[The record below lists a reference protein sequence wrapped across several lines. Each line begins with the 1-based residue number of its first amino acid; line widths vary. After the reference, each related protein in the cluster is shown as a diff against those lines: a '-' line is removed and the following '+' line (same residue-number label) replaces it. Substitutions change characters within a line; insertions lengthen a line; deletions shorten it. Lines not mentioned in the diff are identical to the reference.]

1 MKKLWTHILVVVV
14 FLPAVVFLGCAS
26 GYTVV
31 KGVEYRAIKIPDN
44 TTSIQNK
51 TAGDPSVKSITVGKL
66 TMDVYLPE
74 PLDRN
79 KHYAGVL
86 FLYGCGWHKQSFL
99 VSRKNWKSHGIELAK
114 KGYIG
119 FAIDYRLSPEF
130 FYPAPNKDAQFALDL
145 ITGKVNP
152 EFIAQYCQPIQ
163 DVAIVGF
170 SSGGNIAAL
179 MGTGRAGNNREHVRC
194 IAVYAGPMDVRKN
207 VVFPKKSR
215 LAVDANYLAGQ
226 SAAAYAEA
234 SPLCNA
240 DKAFCPFLLQVGKN
254 DSWIPVSQIEAMY
267 EALHKQNI
275 PVEKQL
281 YDRAQHGFQFL
292 DIGNGPAARTHTI
305 DFITRYL
312 PAPH

>member
-14 FLPAVVFLGCAS
+14 FLPAVVFLGCAF

-44 TTSIQNK
+44 TTSVQNK
-51 TAGDPSVKSITVGKL
+51 TAGDPSVKSVAVGKL

-79 KHYAGVL
+79 KQYAGVL
-86 FLYGCGWHKQSFL
+86 FLYGCGWKKQSFL

-119 FAIDYRLSPEF
+119 FAIDYRLSPDF
-130 FYPAPNKDAQFALDL
+130 FYPAPNNDAQFALDL

-179 MGTGRAGNNREHVRC
+179 MGTGRSYNNREHVRC
-194 IAVYAGPMDVRKN
+194 IAVYAGAMDIRKK
-207 VVFPKKSR
+207 VDLPKKSR
-215 LAVDANYLAGQ
+215 LAVDTSYLAGQ
-226 SAAAYAEA
+226 SDAAYAEA

-254 DSWIPVSQIEAMY
+254 DSWIPVSQIDVMY
-267 EALHKQNI
+267 EALKKRSI

-281 YDRAQHGFQFL
+281 YTKAQHGFQFL
-292 DIGNGPAARTHTI
+292 DIGNGPAARSRTI
-305 DFITRYL
+305 DFITRRL

>member
-1 MKKLWTHILVVVV
+1 MLTSHEL
-14 FLPAVVFLGCAS
+14 LGFMSPNLALEIITYAYES
-26 GYTVV
+26 D
-31 KGVEYRAIKIPDN
+31 KPLYRAALNAVAETRKLRPVFFER
-44 TTSIQNK
+44 QPRAERH
-51 TAGDPSVKSITVGKL
+51 TAMLASL
-66 TMDVYLPE
+66 TRP
-74 PLDRN
+74 
-79 KHYAGVL
+79 
-86 FLYGCGWHKQSFL
+86 
-99 VSRKNWKSHGIELAK
+99 
-114 KGYIG
+114 
-119 FAIDYRLSPEF
+119 
-130 FYPAPNKDAQFALDL
+130 ALDL

-194 IAVYAGPMDVRKN
+194 IAVYAGPMDIRRN
-207 VVFPKKSR
+207 VDFPKKSR
-215 LAVDANYLAGQ
+215 LAVDTNYLAGQ
-226 SAAAYAEA
+226 SDAAYAEA

-281 YDRAQHGFQFL
+281 YNRAQHGFQFL